1 MGLRQQ
7 KKLRIRASIIEN
19 AIALFR
25 ERGFEATRVQDIA
38 RPLELSDATFFNYF
52 ATKDAVLTEW
62 LRDCVADAV
71 REAAQS
77 RPDRV
82 RSVVRGAARLLA
94 SRVTSEA
101 SLLSGAWHR
110 VRQNA
115 ASSPPE
121 LVLLL
126 AQAQTRGELRG
137 DVPAAQLGD
146 LLVAGLLVALGSWL
160 GVEPRDPA
168 ELRRRLQGAVDVV
181 LDGSRKRNERVRA
194 PASAP
199 APTPTAGA
207 PASR

>member
-52 ATKDAVLTEW
+52 ATKDAVLSEW

-71 REAAQS
+71 REAARS

-94 SRVTSEA
+94 SRVAPEA
-101 SLLSGAWHR
+101 SFLSGAWHR

-115 ASSPPE
+115 ANSPPE

-168 ELRRRLQGAVDVV
+168 ELRRRLQGAVDVI

>member
-94 SRVTSEA
+94 SRVAPEA
-101 SLLSGAWHR
+101 SFLSGAWHR